1 MFMVKNS
8 VVLVVLDGVGV
19 APAGSHNA
27 VALAHLPNFKRLTET
42 QKVLTLGAAGKYVGL
57 NPDQMGNSE
66 VGHNTMGAGQIIP
79 QISQVV
85 DQAFASGTVFQTPIW
100 QNVINNVKSHQST
113 LHFMGIFSDGKV
125 HSDISHLEQMLAQA
139 FKQGIARVRLHILT
153 DGRDVPPQSEPKYI
167 QRIEQFIQQ
176 IGAQDYKIASGGGRM
191 TITADRY
198 ENDWGMVEKG
208 WCTHVLGEA
217 TQFPSAS
224 AAVEHYRS
232 QDPELQDQY
241 LPPFVVAEND
251 QPIGTINDGDSV
263 VYLDFRSDRALEIT
277 QAFTDPNFAAFDRQ
291 RVPEVY
297 FAGMTEYNS
306 DHHIPQN
313 FLVPQPQ
320 IEHPLPEYLAQHRL
334 RQFAISETVKFGHIT
349 YYFNGSRQKTPVG
362 EDRVEIPSYTE
373 PFDTRPWMKCAE
385 ITDQL
390 VEAINSQQY
399 DFLRINYPGGDMVGH
414 FGDIDATRLA
424 LEAIDTSIGRIIE
437 AAQKTESIVVIT
449 ADHGNAEDLQNPDG
463 SPKTAHTN
471 SRVPCIIA
479 DYRQGQNPLRLV
491 DGDFG
496 LANLAASITIALG
509 MAPDPAWLPPF
520 LTCQNS

>member
-1 MFMVKNS
+1 MAKNS

-19 APAGSHNA
+19 APPSPHNA
-27 VALAHLPNFKRLTET
+27 VAMAHLPNLKKLTET
-42 QKVLTLGAAGKYVGL
+42 QKIITLGAAGKYVGL
-57 NPDQMGNSE
+57 NDGQMGNSE

-85 DQAFASGTVFQTPIW
+85 DQAFASGTVFQSPVW

-125 HSDISHLEQMLAQA
+125 HSDIAHLEQMLAQA
-139 FKQGIARVRLHILT
+139 YRQGIARVRLHILT
-153 DGRDVPPQSEPKYI
+153 DGRDVAPQSEPKYI

-176 IGAQDYKIASGGGRM
+176 LGAEDYKIASGGGRM
-191 TITADRY
+191 VITADRY
-198 ENDWGMVEKG
+198 ENDWAMVEKG
-208 WCTHVLGEA
+208 WRTHVIGEG
-217 TQFPSAS
+217 TQFSSAT
-224 AAVEHYRS
+224 AAVEYYRS
-232 QDPELQDQY
+232 QDPDLQDQY

-251 QPIGTINDGDSV
+251 QPIGAINDGDSV

-277 QAFTDPNFAAFDRQ
+277 QAFTDPNFAAFNRQ
-291 RVPEVY
+291 KIPQVY

-306 DHHIPQN
+306 DQHIPQN
-313 FLVPQPQ
+313 YLVPQPQ
-320 IEHPLPEYLAQHRL
+320 VEHPLPEFLAQHQL

-349 YYFNGSRQKTPVG
+349 YYFNGSRQKAPVG

-385 ITDQL
+385 ITDKL
-390 VEAINSQQY
+390 VEAIDSKQY
-399 DFLRINYPGGDMVGH
+399 DFLRVNYPGGDMVGH

-424 LEAIDTSIGRIIE
+424 LEAIDASIGRIIE
-437 AAQKTESIVVIT
+437 AAQKTHSVVIIT

-463 SPKTAHTN
+463 SPKTAHTS
-471 SRVPCIIA
+471 SRVPCIFA
-479 DYRQGQNPLRLV
+479 DYRQDQSPLQLA

-496 LANLAASITIALG
+496 LANLSPSISTILG
-509 MAPDPAWLPPF
+509 IPPHPSWLPSF
-520 LTCQNS
+520 ILR